1 MFCCLL
7 ELASFACGVVLLVR
21 GQMTF
26 TSTRLVQGRPAR
38 AIGVLLM
45 LPLFLSQGGEL
56 LCGLIWALQQALQN
70 RPPQSLREILQELQ
84 PILLIHLAGD
94 GIPLLLA
101 LLVAVLYA
109 RPAAPQSSEET
120 SPRQRPEHF
129 EDEGETFRPRL
140 WDEDEDEDWD
150 EDLPPRSGS

>member
-45 LPLFLSQGGEL
+45 LPLVLSQGGEL

-70 RPPQSLREILQELQ
+70 RPPQSLWEMLQELQ
-84 PILLIHLAGD
+84 PILFLIHLAGD

-109 RPAAPQSSEET
+109 RPAAPPSSEET
-120 SPRQRPEHF
+120 GSRQRPEHF

-140 WDEDEDEDWD
+140 WDEDEDWD